1 LQKYTYFTDFLLG
14 LSLPASPKFGQTFLP
29 FLDPLPDIGDIAG
42 ARLAGNINSGM
53 LISRSLTSFSTEE
66 LVELD
71 LPGMDD
77 GAATT
82 SL

>member
-1 LQKYTYFTDFLLG
+1 LQKYTYSTDFLLG
-14 LSLPASPKFGQTFLP
+14 LSLSASLQFGQTFLP
-29 FLDPLPDIGDIAG
+29 FLDLLPDIGDIAG

-53 LISRSLTSFSTEE
+53 LISDPLPASAEE

-71 LPGMDD
+71 PLDMDD